1 MRKLRRA
8 TKRKII
14 ETVIISVIVMI
25 AALLCIFPFY
35 WMILNSIKNP
45 DLINQG
51 SAAIFTTDLTWDS
64 YKAVFEYGDGLLWRA
79 YLNSFI
85 IAAIQTVGTLFTSS
99 LAAFAFAKI
108 RFKGSKPIFGLFIST
123 LMIPGQVT
131 MLPLFMMFAKIGWTN
146 SFLPLIVPGVMINTY
161 GVFMLRSF
169 IVSIPSGLLEA
180 AEIDGCGW
188 FGKYFKIVLR
198 LIKPALVTLG
208 LFTFIG
214 SWNNYMGHLIYLSDE
229 SLTTIPLL
237 IAGLKETHMTGA
249 NWGRIMAASTLSI
262 VPIAIVYLACQKYFV
277 QGIATTG
284 MK

>member
-146 SFLPLIVPGVMINTY
+146 SFLPLIVPDRKST
-161 GVFMLRSF
+161 
-169 IVSIPSGLLEA
+169 
-180 AEIDGCGW
+180 
-188 FGKYFKIVLR
+188 R
-198 LIKPALVTLG
+198 LN
-208 LFTFIG
+208 
-214 SWNNYMGHLIYLSDE
+214 SS
-229 SLTTIPLL
+229 
-237 IAGLKETHMTGA
+237 HMA
-249 NWGRIMAASTLSI
+249 
-262 VPIAIVYLACQKYFV
+262 
-277 QGIATTG
+277 
-284 MK
+284 